1 MSGGAFDYAQYR
13 IADIYTEIEDEIY
26 GHSISCCGIQ
36 ASEVVLIVSIRTVES
51 YVGKSTAG
59 KNTGDQNWRNSYGTT

>member
-1 MSGGAFDYAQYR
+1 MTKVFVMQF
-13 IADIYTEIEDEIY
+13 
-26 GHSISCCGIQ
+26 ISCCGIQ
-36 ASEVVLIVSIRTVES
+36 ASEVVLIVSIGTVES